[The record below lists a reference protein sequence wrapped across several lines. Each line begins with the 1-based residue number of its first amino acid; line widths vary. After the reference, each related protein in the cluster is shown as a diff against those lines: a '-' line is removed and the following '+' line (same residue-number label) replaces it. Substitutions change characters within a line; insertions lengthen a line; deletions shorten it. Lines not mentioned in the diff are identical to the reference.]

1 MKPLFTAPVEC
12 NATRPAQTKYGQ
24 HVLPE
29 QYGFLSLL
37 RRIDAHSRTAAI
49 GRTCRP
55 RDETYR
61 LGQHPGLA
69 FAPREIASV
78 NNLRSRMKVD
88 LFGLGMLGPN
98 GPLPLHVTE
107 IAREQ
112 LEGRQ
117 DSTLVDFFDLFH
129 HRYFTLFYRAWA
141 SAQATAGLDHSGEE
155 RFTFY
160 VASLL
165 GQDSAET
172 SRSGLAAHATLSAGA
187 HLMQET
193 RSPVGLQTLLARFF
207 DVPVA
212 IEQHVW
218 NWIAIDPAEHCR
230 LGAPGAE
237 SVLSAGALLGGLA
250 PDRQH
255 MFRVVVGPLDMAGYL
270 RFTPHGE
277 NLAKLVEWIRTFVG
291 YEFAWELELQIVPH
305 GASAAILSGPQ
316 RLGWSCWLGHSPN
329 DKAIT
334 GMRFEPERH
343 AWTAPHSPQG
353 VRP

>member
-1 MKPLFTAPVEC
+1 MKPLFTTRVER
-12 NATRPAQTKYGQ
+12 NTELSAQTTYEQ
-24 HVLPE
+24 PVPPE

-37 RRIDAHSRTAAI
+37 RCIDAHSRTAAV
-49 GRTCRP
+49 GRTSRP
-55 RDETYR
+55 RAEAYR

-78 NNLRSRMKVD
+78 DHSASRLKVG
-88 LFGLGMLGPN
+88 LFSLGMLGPN

-112 LEGRQ
+112 LEGRR
-117 DSTLVDFFDLFH
+117 DSTLVDFLDLFH
-129 HRYFTLFYRAWA
+129 HRYFSLFYRAWS
-141 SAQATAGLDHSGEE
+141 SAQATAGLDRPGEE

-165 GQDSAET
+165 GQGSAGT
-172 SRSGLAAHATLSAGA
+172 SRIGLAAHARLSAGA
-187 HLMQET
+187 HLVQEA
-193 RSPVGLQTLLARFF
+193 RSPVGLQTMLARFF

-237 SVLSAGALLGGLA
+237 SVLSAGALLGELA

-255 MFRVVVGPLDMAGYL
+255 MFRVVIGPLDMAGYL

-277 NLAKLVEWIRTFVG
+277 NLAKLIEWMRTFVG

-305 GASAAILSGPQ
+305 GASAAILCGPQ
-316 RLGWSCWLGHSPN
+316 RLGWSGWLGHSPN
-329 DKAIT
+329 DEAIT
-334 GMRFEPERH
+334 GMRFEPEHH
-343 AWTAPHSPQG
+343 AWTAPHSSRG
-353 VRP
+353 VRQ